1 MMSDWMQIALI
12 GGGFGLLMLAIKKL
26 TEAGLI

>member
-1 MMSDWMQIALI
+1 MPDWMQIALI
-12 GGGFGLLMLAIKKL
+12 GGFFGLMMFAIKKL